1 MMMGHKDRSFHPL
14 PRVSLE
20 DLVPADHFYR
30 HLEAKEWHGM
40 RRFRLRR
47 LKRVNAEPCW
57 WRRDRT
63 SRGSWEGAGGGG
75 RGRWVLPVGSRHPYD
90 GPGEWVTVAILLS
103 RHKPRRSTLSTA
115 SGVLR
120 SWLLSRYK
128 SSKNT

>member
-30 HLEAKEWHGM
+30 YLEAKEWHGM

-63 SRGSWEGAGGGG
+63 SRAPGRKLGEEAVAGGCCRLAPGIPMTA
-75 RGRWVLPVGSRHPYD
+75 RG
-90 GPGEWVTVAILLS
+90 
-103 RHKPRRSTLSTA
+103 
-115 SGVLR
+115 SG
-120 SWLLSRYK
+120 
-128 SSKNT
+128 

>member
-63 SRGSWEGAGGGG
+63 SRGSWEGVEGGG
-75 RGRWVLPVGSRHPYD
+75 RCVGAGEPAYSRASRVLPVALEGRRHR
-90 GPGEWVTVAILLS
+90 TV
-103 RHKPRRSTLSTA
+103 
-115 SGVLR
+115 GGD
-120 SWLLSRYK
+120 
-128 SSKNT
+128 